1 MTTFLTQAVF
11 EDLPEWVLSA
21 AIDAE
26 GDLQL
31 FGCKIV
37 HLNPDVLG
45 WFTTDIPCKYLF
57 QSANY
62 DPIYWQDSAVDK
74 E

>member
-1 MTTFLTQAVF
+1 MTTFLTQNIF
-11 EDLPEWVLSA
+11 ENLPDWVLSA

-37 HLNPDVLG
+37 HLNPDILK
-45 WFTTDIPCKYLF
+45 PCKTIQEYY
-57 QSANY
+57 AY
-62 DPIYWQDSAVDK
+62 

>member
-1 MTTFLTQAVF
+1 MTTFLTQDIF
-11 EDLPEWVLSA
+11 EDLPDWVLSA

-37 HLNPDVLG
+37 HLSLIQK
-45 WFTTDIPCKYLF
+45 T
-57 QSANY
+57 Q
-62 DPIYWQDSAVDK
+62 
-74 E
+74 